1 MLLYQP
7 LAAELEA
14 SGQYRHPL
22 CKGVLS
28 TAASPA
34 VSERGVCVAPGFCW
48 GKRRCSGPTVPLHCY
63 VKPEQTRGLSSVPL
77 FRSLTVPVRSAC
89 FWCACIVQRNLL
101 KVKAEKVVLSAV
113 SAVSLYS

>member
-34 VSERGVCVAPGFCW
+34 VSVRGVCVAPGFCW
-48 GKRRCSGPTVPLHCY
+48 GKRRCSGHTVPLHCY
-63 VKPEQTRGLSSVPL
+63 VKPEQTRGLSSVPGA
-77 FRSLTVPVRSAC
+77 SDVRSTCCWYAR
-89 FWCACIVQRNLL
+89 IVQRNLL